1 VTSRE
6 AVQKLV
12 AYTDTAA
19 GDDELA
25 QAAKIVLQNLKER
38 VAVAESLSR
47 MVERFLELGDK
58 HQPAKEE
65 SLFADLPPQPG
76 VYRHPEAPG
85 RN

>member
-1 VTSRE
+1 MTSRE
-6 AVQKLV
+6 AVQALV
-12 AYTDTAA
+12 EYVDTAPA
-19 GDDELA
+19 YDELA
-25 QAAKIVLQNLKER
+25 QATKIVLQNLKER